1 MYEYF
6 YVFRFIMY
14 VFNLRT
20 AGLYLNTAPRG
31 FNTVPL

>member
-1 MYEYF
+1 
-6 YVFRFIMY
+6 MY